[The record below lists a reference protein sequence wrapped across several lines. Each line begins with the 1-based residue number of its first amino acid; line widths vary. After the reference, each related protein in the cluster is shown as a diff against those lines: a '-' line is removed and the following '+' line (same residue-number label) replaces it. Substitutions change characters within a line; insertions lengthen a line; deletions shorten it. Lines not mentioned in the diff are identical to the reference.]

1 MAQET
6 RNTEFGERMSVE
18 QFVEK
23 TQGKYFKVYPRT
35 KTDENGKQVIDPAT
49 KKPARVYGH
58 TDGVEDKSKPL
69 YYFAT
74 ANMLGYVPSALGQK
88 MENKEPLG
96 ELFITEAVTEG
107 YETPMYMLC
116 ESKRETVWELNFD

>member
-1 MAQET
+1 MAQEKQSSQ
-6 RNTEFGERMSVE
+6 FGERMSVE

-23 TQGKYFKVYPRT
+23 TRGKYFKVFPRT

-58 TDGVEDKSKPL
+58 TDGVEDK
-69 YYFAT
+69 
-74 ANMLGYVPSALGQK
+74 QK

-96 ELFITEAVTEG
+96 ELFITEATTEG
-107 YETPMYMLC
+107 YKTPMYMLC
-116 ESKRETVWELNFD
+116 ESKREAIWEFSLD